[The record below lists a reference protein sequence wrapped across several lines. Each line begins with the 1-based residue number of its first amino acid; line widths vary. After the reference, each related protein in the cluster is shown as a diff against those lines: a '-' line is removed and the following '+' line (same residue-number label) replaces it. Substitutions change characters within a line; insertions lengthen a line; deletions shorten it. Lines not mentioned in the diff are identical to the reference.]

1 MGAYSRATV
10 SEPLYGPIARQ
21 KTYELVAE
29 RLLGLVSTGRLEP
42 GDCMPSERELA
53 QQYAVGRSS
62 IREALR
68 MLESKGVIH
77 SSGNGAFAVAEY
89 GNALNHSL
97 DFLVSVDQ
105 ADFTELF
112 EVRHM
117 LEAEAVALAAVRHVP
132 SDVEQ
137 MAREIAAMEAGLS
150 SEQDFIAADL
160 RFHMTIAKAARNRLL
175 VHLMQAIRSQ
185 LHMSLES
192 SFHVPGSPELAIENH
207 RVILDAVVRREPDEA
222 RRRMHE
228 HVSSVQNAAARAAA
242 TQT

>member
-1 MGAYSRATV
+1 V
-10 SEPLYGPIARQ
+10 PEPPYDPITRQ

-29 RLLGLVSTGRLEP
+29 RLLGLIAEGRLEP
-42 GDCMPSERELA
+42 GNCMPSERELA
-53 QQYAVGRSS
+53 QQYGVGRSS

-77 SSGNGAFAVAEY
+77 SSGNGAFAIAEY

-117 LEAEAVALAAVRHVP
+117 LEAEAVALAAVRHVRP
-132 SDVEQ
+132 DTEQ
-137 MAREIAAMEAGLS
+137 MAREIAAMEAGLD
-150 SEQDFIAADL
+150 SEQDFIKADL
-160 RFHMTIAKAARNRLL
+160 RFHMTIARAARNRLL

-185 LHMSLES
+185 LHRSLSS
-192 SFHVPGSPELAIENH
+192 SFHVPGNPELAIESH
-207 RVILDAVVRREPDEA
+207 RMILDAVERREPDEA

-228 HVSSVQNAAARAAA
+228 HVSSVQDAAARGSVGHS
-242 TQT
+242 